1 MQSTEEQLK
10 VLLETFG
17 NEVERDKGSIPVSST
32 SCIDNNVPSAPGVY
46 WIETTM
52 PVEEMRE
59 AVSEVIGKNK
69 RLRKNPPN
77 GTQLLRQQN
86 QELYVVYSGTEE
98 DMRKRLKQHLFNQGH
113 VDTVKLG
120 CVIDEPPFSK
130 YQWHIGFKQ
139 IDSYELRYAVEAWW
153 RLNVGWPIF
162 CLR

>member
-1 MQSTEEQLK
+1 MPSTEEQLK
-10 VLLETFG
+10 TLLETFG
-17 NEVERDKGSIPVSST
+17 KEVERDKGSIAVTST
-32 SCIDNNVPSAPGVY
+32 ACIDNNVPSAPGVY

-59 AVSEVIGKNK
+59 AISEVVGKNK

-77 GTQLLRQQN
+77 GTSLIEQQN
-86 QELYVVYSGTEE
+86 QELYVAYSGTEE
-98 DMRKRLKQHLFNQGH
+98 DIRKRLKQHLFNQGH

-120 CVIDEPPFSK
+120 CVIDEEPFSNH
-130 YQWHIGFKQ
+130 QWHIGFKQ